1 MKVCNNKTLE
11 KVLSFIKTY
20 QIANGRSPSYR
31 QIMKGVGL
39 SSLSMVQRYVK
50 ILQEQNLIQKNN
62 AGNID
67 IASNLSLGQTI
78 IAPVVG
84 TVTCGTPIYAQ
95 ENIESIYALPAA
107 LFGAGKT
114 FILHAEGD
122 SMIGKGIKS
131 GDLLV
136 VKQCE
141 TADDGDVVVALLDDS
156 ATVKTFFKKKK
167 HVVLHPENEKYKDI
181 ITRDVQILGK
191 VEYCI
196 HELWGEKWK
205 KKFFA
210 PIAIGV

>member
-1 MKVCNNKTLE
+1 MKVCNNMTLE

-20 QIANGRSPSYR
+20 QLDNGRSPSYR
-31 QIMKGVGL
+31 QIMRSLGL
-39 SSLSMVQRYVK
+39 SSLSMVQRYTK
-50 ILQEQNLIQKNN
+50 ILEEKGLIQKSSS
-62 AGNID
+62 GKID
-67 IASNLSLGQTI
+67 IAKNLSLSQTI

-95 ENIESIYALPAA
+95 ENIETIYALPAA

-122 SMIGKGIKS
+122 SMIGKGIRS

-141 TADDGDVVVALLDDS
+141 TAQDGEVVVALIDDS
-156 ATVKTFFKKKK
+156 STVKTFFKKKN
-167 HVVLHPENEKYKDI
+167 HVVLHPENEKYDDI

-196 HELWGEKWK
+196 HEL
-205 KKFFA
+205 
-210 PIAIGV
+210 